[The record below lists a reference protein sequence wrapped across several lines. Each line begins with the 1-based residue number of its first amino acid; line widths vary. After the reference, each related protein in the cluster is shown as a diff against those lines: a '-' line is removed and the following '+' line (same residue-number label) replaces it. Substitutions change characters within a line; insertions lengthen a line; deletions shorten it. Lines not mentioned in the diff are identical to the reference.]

1 MFGLG
6 INEVVIIGI
15 VFLVLFYGAGKM
27 TDIAKSVGRLTGEY
41 KKGKMEVEKEIEKAK
56 KDLK

>member
-6 INEVVIIGI
+6 INEIVIIGI

-27 TDIAKSVGRLTGEY
+27 TDIAKSVGRFTGEY